1 MRPLLVLVL
10 LVGCSMPPVP
20 PAADGGIVGDS
31 SVLVDSGVDARP
43 PQADAGIGGDTA
55 VADAGVD
62 AGGELDAGPVHL
74 DQWEVWGSD
83 LAAFRAA
90 GSPEAT
96 VDIPGIG
103 LVASGPTTPQSV
115 TGPCTTTAGQI
126 PANCITWGE
135 AFALCAFLGRR
146 MPTAEEWLEESGDPG
161 PWDITSGG
169 TPRASIRADHPCDQ
183 SIARVCDARGNVSEW
198 VVDGGNTA
206 MGESYDSSSISRT
219 QNYASADVGVRCWG
233 AAR

>member
-1 MRPLLVLVL
+1 
-10 LVGCSMPPVP
+10 MPPVP

-31 SVLVDSGVDARP
+31 SVLVDSGPDAGRP
-43 PQADAGIGGDTA
+43 PS
-55 VADAGVD
+55 ADAGVD
-62 AGGELDAGPVHL
+62 ADTGVSDANVDAGAEPDAGPTPVHL
-74 DQWEVWGSD
+74 DQWEVWGAD

-96 VDIPGIG
+96 VMYPDGSVIW
-103 LVASGPTTPQSV
+103 SGPTTPQAV
-115 TGPCTTTAGQI
+115 TGPCTTTAGQL
-126 PANCITWGE
+126 PANCITWSQ

-146 MPTAEEWLEESGDPG
+146 MPTAEEWLSESGDPG
-161 PWDITSGG
+161 PWDITDG
-169 TPRASIRADHPCDQ
+169 TAPRSSIRGDHQCDQ

-198 VVDGGNTA
+198 VADGGNTA
-206 MGESYDSSSISRT
+206 MGEAYDSSAISRT